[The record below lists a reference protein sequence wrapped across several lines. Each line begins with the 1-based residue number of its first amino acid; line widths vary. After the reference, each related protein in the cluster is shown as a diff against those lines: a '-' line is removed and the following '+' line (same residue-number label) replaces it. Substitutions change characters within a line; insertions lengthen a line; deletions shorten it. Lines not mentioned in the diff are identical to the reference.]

1 MHPSA
6 AHFASRWRIR
16 LGKRVLFAIDEMPT
30 VGLPN
35 LTGYRAT
42 VGHAGITLVMYRP
55 GPDAG
60 RGRLRREAALSIL
73 SVCTSQPFFPPREP
87 HTAELISR
95 AFSSSLKVTHQ
106 TTFDSTSYDSRYE
119 PEMDAAEVMSLPEGN
134 LVVFS
139 RGLRLIVQDSAMLS
153 LAGCRECPR
162 PQSWSCRT

>member
-1 MHPSA
+1 M
-6 AHFASRWRIR
+6 
-16 LGKRVLFAIDEMPT
+16 
-30 VGLPN
+30 
-35 LTGYRAT
+35 
-42 VGHAGITLVMYRP
+42 
-55 GPDAG
+55 
-60 RGRLRREAALSIL
+60 
-73 SVCTSQPFFPPREP
+73 
-87 HTAELISR
+87 
-95 AFSSSLKVTHQ
+95 THQ

>member
-42 VGHAGITLVMYRP
+42 VGHAGITLVMY
-55 GPDAG
+55 
-60 RGRLRREAALSIL
+60 
-73 SVCTSQPFFPPREP
+73 
-87 HTAELISR
+87 
-95 AFSSSLKVTHQ
+95 
-106 TTFDSTSYDSRYE
+106 
-119 PEMDAAEVMSLPEGN
+119 AEVMSLPEGN